1 MKKLFALCLA
11 SLFLFITPIDA
22 IASIRND
29 YSDSDICILTQDSFE
44 GLFNSSTIE
53 SVSYDYCIT
62 IIDTQ
67 RADVHLSYVL
77 EISDSLYTG
86 EVSGQVEG
94 ITISA
99 SDVVWEGPLYGEL
112 AINGHVCAVS
122 IGFAKKDSNPNVQL
136 SFTIQCF
143 EDDYDTFVAFSA
155 GTGVITSEIYD
166 VIIAYGAEMGC
177 STVFTQLS
185 GNHSGEISLNSVFL
199 PDIPETGEGGNG
211 GYSLVGSNTTYAG
224 GRLEYGYACKTRAYF
239 SDDTNS
245 VVVAAQSY
253 CDNVEQLYNFAA
265 YAQTSVDE
273 IAYTLVCNS
282 TSGSNKCNILGINYY
297 DYQVGEEYNLSPL
310 FEDLLSALDIPTSTI
325 NAVIEGLSGSAEV
338 TEPYNDRYT
347 FVVDFSAFTNA
358 KCGDGIGLPVEFNL
372 AKANYSEYSGSTS
385 FSATTIITYRTAIV
399 LNQPDVLPGLY
410 YYATPATTV
419 NFEVTLG

>member
-122 IGFAKKDSNPNVQL
+122 IGFAKN
-136 SFTIQCF
+136 
-143 EDDYDTFVAFSA
+143 
-155 GTGVITSEIYD
+155 
-166 VIIAYGAEMGC
+166 
-177 STVFTQLS
+177 
-185 GNHSGEISLNSVFL
+185 
-199 PDIPETGEGGNG
+199 
-211 GYSLVGSNTTYAG
+211 
-224 GRLEYGYACKTRAYF
+224 
-239 SDDTNS
+239 
-245 VVVAAQSY
+245 
-253 CDNVEQLYNFAA
+253 
-265 YAQTSVDE
+265 
-273 IAYTLVCNS
+273 
-282 TSGSNKCNILGINYY
+282 
-297 DYQVGEEYNLSPL
+297 
-310 FEDLLSALDIPTSTI
+310 
-325 NAVIEGLSGSAEV
+325 
-338 TEPYNDRYT
+338 
-347 FVVDFSAFTNA
+347 
-358 KCGDGIGLPVEFNL
+358 
-372 AKANYSEYSGSTS
+372 
-385 FSATTIITYRTAIV
+385 RTAIV